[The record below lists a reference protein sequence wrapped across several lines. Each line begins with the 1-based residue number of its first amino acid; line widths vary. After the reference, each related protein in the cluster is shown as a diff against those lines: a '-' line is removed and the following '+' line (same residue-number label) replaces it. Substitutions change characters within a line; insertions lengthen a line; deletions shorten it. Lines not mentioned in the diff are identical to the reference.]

1 MANIPPNWLGGVIQT
16 QGATQRAGAERARQ
30 QAAAGETAGGVFAN
44 QLQDIIAAGDR
55 DTEVFADAEGQG
67 GRGRPDQEEVDPTSV
82 EDGAAA
88 PPPSMPGHLDLEA

>member
-1 MANIPPNWLGGVIQT
+1 MANIPPNWLGGLIQT

-55 DTEVFADAEGQG
+55 DTEVYADAEGQG
-67 GRGRPDQEEVDPTSV
+67 GRGRPDQEADEQTPI
-82 EDGAAA
+82 EDEA
-88 PPPSMPGHLDLEA
+88 PPPPPATPGHLDVEA